1 VVSQWVPRW
10 NLRVPLIVRGPGVP
24 EGGVPEG
31 RELEHLALNNDL
43 APTFADLAGVGVP
56 SFVDGRSLKPL
67 LSAEPT
73 PEEEW
78 RRAFLVAA
86 AASKGRGPPPVA
98 GEGSIKPLL
107 TGDPLPEG
115 WRQAARS
122 GAWSHEDWGRPG
134 LEAVRT
140 EEEYLYVEYGTGDRE
155 LYDLRKD
162 PYQLDNRYGAAGL
175 ELLQRLR
182 GQLEVLRGC
191 SEVDCR
197 AAEDGF

>member
-1 VVSQWVPRW
+1 
-10 NLRVPLIVRGPGVP
+10 LIVRGPGVP
-24 EGGVPEG
+24 EG
-31 RELEHLALNNDL
+31 RKLEHLVLNNDL

-78 RRAFLVAA
+78 RRAFLVEA
-86 AASKGRGPPPVA
+86 AASEGRGPPSPA
-98 GEGSIKPLL
+98 ADEGSIKPLL

-122 GAWSHEDWGRPG
+122 GVWSQEDWGRPG
-134 LEAVRT
+134 LEAVRA
-140 EEEYLYVEYGTGDRE
+140 EQYLYVEYGTGERE

-162 PYQLDNRYGAAGL
+162 PYELDNRYRTAGP
-175 ELLQRLR
+175 EPLQRLGGGLR
-182 GQLEVLRGC
+182 YSGGARRSTAARRKTASEQEVSARKPVIALAGW
-191 SEVDCR
+191 
-197 AAEDGF
+197 